1 MASKFADPII
11 AILSNPDYTLMFLQL
26 CTQFLIWWQ
35 QNANKMKLC
44 GGYGMFL
51 IRQEGDGPARLTI
64 HGKDNKSRY
73 TYCIYRSVEYRLAVY
88 LYIIKEL
95 RPAK

>member
-1 MASKFADPII
+1 
-11 AILSNPDYTLMFLQL
+11 MFLV
-26 CTQFLIWWQ
+26 
-35 QNANKMKLC
+35 
-44 GGYGMFL
+44 G
-51 IRQEGDGPARLTI
+51 QEGNRLARPTI

-73 TYCIYRSVEYRLAVY
+73 IYYIYRSVEHKLAVY